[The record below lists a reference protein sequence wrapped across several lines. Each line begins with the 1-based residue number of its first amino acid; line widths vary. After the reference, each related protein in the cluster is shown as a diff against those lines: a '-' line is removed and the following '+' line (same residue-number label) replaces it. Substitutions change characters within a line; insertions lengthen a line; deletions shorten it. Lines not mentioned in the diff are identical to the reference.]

1 MKRKRWVVKL
11 GTGILTRPD
20 GKLDSRQFTSI
31 TSQVAGL
38 MAAGHQVIL
47 VSSGAIAAGMTEMGL
62 VKRPTDTAEQQACA
76 TVGQIQLMAEYQRRF
91 RRHGLLCAQ
100 LLLTYWDLDSRSSY
114 RNASAT
120 LEHLLAQR
128 KFVPII
134 NENDAIS
141 TEEIKVGDNDR
152 LSAHVAGLAQ
162 ADRLVI
168 LSNVDGMLD
177 REQKVIPRIRRLT
190 PDIEAM
196 ATGTGSQ
203 RSVGG
208 MVTKLL
214 AAQLAA
220 EHGVTTI
227 IANGRNP
234 SILPEIAS
242 GSFTGTTFSL
252 H

>member
-1 MKRKRWVVKL
+1 MR
-11 GTGILTRPD
+11 
-20 GKLDSRQFTSI
+20 
-31 TSQVAGL
+31 
-38 MAAGHQVIL
+38 AGHQVIL
-47 VSSGAIAAGMTEMGL
+47 VSSGAIAAGMTEMNL
-62 VKRPTDTAEQQACA
+62 LKRPTDTAGQQACA
-76 TVGQIQLMAEYQRRF
+76 TVGQIQLMSEYQRRF

-100 LLLTYWDLDSRSSY
+100 LLLTYWDIDSRSSSN
-114 RNASAT
+114 NASAT
-120 LEHLLAQR
+120 LERLLSQG

-152 LSAHVAGLAQ
+152 LSAHVAGLAR
-162 ADRLVI
+162 ATRLVI

-177 REQKVIPRIRRLT
+177 ESKRVISRITRLT
-190 PDIEAM
+190 PELEAL

-214 AAQLAA
+214 AARLAA
-220 EHGVTTI
+220 EHGIPTI

-234 SILPEIAS
+234 RILPEIAS
-242 GSFTGTTFSL
+242 GRFTGTRLTL
-252 H
+252 P